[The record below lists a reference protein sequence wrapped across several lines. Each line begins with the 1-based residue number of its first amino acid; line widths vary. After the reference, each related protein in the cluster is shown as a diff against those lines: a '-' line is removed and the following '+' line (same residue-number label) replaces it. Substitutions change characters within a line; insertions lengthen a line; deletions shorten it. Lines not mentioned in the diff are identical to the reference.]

1 MHVFI
6 QIPCF
11 NEEKSISKVLKNLP
25 KNLKGATKIK
35 IILLDDG
42 STDNTVSIVR
52 RNFPYVKIISNSCN
66 LGLAETFKRGIDY
79 ALSNKADIIVNID
92 GDNQYKGT
100 DIERLIKPI
109 ILENSY
115 GGGGADYTIGERQF
129 KNLKSFSLIK
139 KFLHYSGNLFLKKV
153 TGIKTNDVTSG
164 FRAFNRNSASKIF
177 YTNNFTYTIES
188 LFFFSD
194 FKLSFKAIKIKT
206 NKPERQS
213 RLFKNNFEYIIKTAF
228 IIIKVLMMKKPFQ
241 IFSFISLIFFV
252 SGFLFCY
259 DWYTLWILNNKNFN
273 VTPKLLVGT
282 TFLIF
287 SMLSLMISILSF
299 LSRKI
304 LHINIEILSKIKL
317 KKNNA
322 N

>member
-1 MHVFI
+1 M
-6 QIPCF
+6 
-11 NEEKSISKVLKNLP
+11 KK
-25 KNLKGATKIK
+25 
-35 IILLDDG
+35 
-42 STDNTVSIVR
+42 
-52 RNFPYVKIISNSCN
+52 
-66 LGLAETFKRGIDY
+66 KRG
-79 ALSNKADIIVNID
+79 
-92 GDNQYKGT
+92 
-100 DIERLIKPI
+100 
-109 ILENSY
+109 
-115 GGGGADYTIGERQF
+115 GGEADYTIGERDF
-129 KNLKSFSLIK
+129 KNLKSFTLIK

-188 LFFFSD
+188 LLFFSD

-213 RLFKNNFEYIIKTAF
+213 RLFKSNFEYILKTAF
-228 IIIKVLMMKKPFQ
+228 IIIKVLIMKKPFQ
-241 IFSFISLIFFV
+241 IFSFISLIFLI
-252 SGFLFCY
+252 SGFLLCY
-259 DWYTLWILNNKNFN
+259 DWYALWILNNKNFN

-304 LHINIEILSKIKL
+304 LHTNIEILSKIKF
-317 KKNNA
+317 KKNNV
-322 N
+322 NQSD